1 LKRFNWNS
9 DKNEILRK
17 TRSITFEEIVFLI
30 ENGLAVDIIENKRF
44 KNQHMFAVNVNDYIF
59 LVPFVENAEEIF
71 LKTIY
76 PSRKATKKYLIEAG
90 G

>member
-1 LKRFNWNS
+1 MRG
-9 DKNEILRK
+9 
-17 TRSITFEEIVFLI
+17 ITFEEIVSLL

-44 KNQHMFAVNVNDYIF
+44 KNQRMFAVNVNEYIF
-59 LVPFVENAEEIF
+59 LVPFVENSEEIF

-76 PSRKATKKYLIEAG
+76 PSRKATKKYLGDVG